1 MFDIGFTELLLIGI
15 VALIVVGP
23 KDLPGMF
30 RTAGRFMGKARG
42 MAREFQRSME
52 AAADEAG
59 LKDAAD
65 SIKTASDFASSP
77 TSKAKNFATQ
87 WVKEDIEAPAKTDKP
102 AATAEAE
109 APKSG
114 SAASS
119 SASKDAPK
127 VDPAAPKPKAAP
139 KKAPPKKSTATKK
152 PKAATEAKS

>member
-59 LKDAAD
+59 LKDAAN
-65 SIKTASDFASSP
+65 SIKSASDFASSP

-87 WVKEDIEAPAKTDKP
+87 WVKDEKETPAKTDKP
-102 AATAEAE
+102 ASTTEAE

-119 SASKDAPK
+119 ASAEAPK
-127 VDPAAPKPKAAP
+127 VDPGAPKPAPKKAAP
-139 KKAPPKKSTATKK
+139 KKSTTAKK

>member
-59 LKDAAD
+59 LKDAAN
-65 SIKTASDFASSP
+65 SIKSASDFASSP

-87 WVKEDIEAPAKTDKP
+87 WVKDDVGAPAKTDKP

-119 SASKDAPK
+119 ASAEAPK
-127 VDPAAPKPKAAP
+127 VDPGAPKPAPKKAAP
-139 KKAPPKKSTATKK
+139 KKSTTAKK